1 LKQQQL
7 LHQLVHQ
14 LATQAVRVVANA
26 AKVVVTIANA
36 RSLLT
41 QSAWSSSTA
50 YLRLLRVDVV
60 SHSQL
65 S

>member
-7 LHQLVHQ
+7 LHQLVLQ
-14 LATQAVRVVANA
+14 LIKVVANA

-41 QSAWSSSTA
+41 QSA
-50 YLRLLRVDVV
+50 
-60 SHSQL
+60 
-65 S
+65 

>member
-1 LKQQQL
+1 VLQL
-7 LHQLVHQ
+7 I
-14 LATQAVRVVANA
+14 RVVANA

-65 S
+65 L

>member
-1 LKQQQL
+1 MPGVK
-7 LHQLVHQ
+7 V
-14 LATQAVRVVANA
+14 ATTV

>member
-1 LKQQQL
+1 MQ
-7 LHQLVHQ
+7 V
-14 LATQAVRVVANA
+14 VRVVANA
-26 AKVVVTIANA
+26 AKVVVMIANVKS
-36 RSLLT
+36 RLT